1 MVQKIAIK
9 LLLNALD
16 FGASDIYILPTEGT
30 FSISLRHSASRKHYA
45 VFSESIGQSL
55 ISHFKFIAGM
65 NVGEKRRTQLGSCS
79 YVIAAQT
86 LRIRLSTVGDFQ
98 NRESLVL
105 RLLPKSDAPLL
116 FWDETDLTDV
126 LSLVDRRGLYLFSG
140 PVGSGKTTL
149 MNHIAKEKFFERQVI
164 TIEDPVELVSPEF
177 LQLQLNE
184 AIGNTYDHLI
194 KLSLRHMPDLVI
206 VGEIRD
212 QETARA
218 VIRASL
224 TGYTVFSTVHARSIS
239 GVYARLI
246 ELGIDSSEL
255 TNALSAIVYQ
265 RLIGG
270 KGILTYADKNF
281 HNHTTQTWHN
291 KIQGL
296 VKSGDISSDMA
307 SSEKNTHQTTSQ
319 TDDFDA

>member
-1 MVQKIAIK
+1 MVQKIATQ
-9 LLLNALD
+9 LLLSALD
-16 FGASDIYILPTEGT
+16 FGASDVYILPTEGT
-30 FSISLRHSASRKHYA
+30 FSISFRHSASRKHYA
-45 VFSESIGQSL
+45 VLSESVGQSL

-86 LRIRLSTVGDFQ
+86 LRVRLSTVGDFQ
-98 NRESLVL
+98 NHESLVL
-105 RLLPKSDAPLL
+105 RILPKDDLPLL
-116 FWDETDLTDV
+116 FWVETDLLDV
-126 LSLVDRRGLYLFSG
+126 LSLINRRGLYLFSG

-177 LQLQLNE
+177 LQLQINE

-239 GVYARLI
+239 GVYARLL

-255 TNALSAIVYQ
+255 TNALSGIVYQ

-270 KGILTYADKNF
+270 KGVLTYADKNF
-281 HNHTTQTWHN
+281 LNHTAQTWHN
-291 KIQGL
+291 KIEGL
-296 VKSGDISSDMA
+296 VKSGGISSDVA
-307 SSEKNTHQTTSQ
+307 SSEKNTRQTTSQ

>member
-1 MVQKIAIK
+1 MVQKIATK
-9 LLLNALD
+9 LLLSALD
-16 FGASDIYILPTEGT
+16 FGASDVYILPTEGT
-30 FSISLRHSASRKHYA
+30 FSIGFRHSASRKHYA

-65 NVGEKRRTQLGSCS
+65 NVGEKRRAQLGSCT
-79 YVIAAQT
+79 YVIAKKR

-98 NRESLVL
+98 NNESLVL
-105 RLLPKSDAPLL
+105 RILPKEDQPLL
-116 FWDETDLTDV
+116 FWIETDLLDV
-126 LSLVDRRGLYLFSG
+126 LSLIDRRGLYLFSG

-184 AIGNTYDHLI
+184 TIGNTYDNLI

-212 QETARA
+212 QATARA

-239 GVYARLI
+239 GVYARLL
-246 ELGIDSSEL
+246 ELGINSSEM
-255 TNALSAIVYQ
+255 TSALSGIVYQ

-270 KGILTYADKNF
+270 KGVLTYADKNF
-281 HNHTTQTWHN
+281 HTHTDQTWRN
-291 KIQGL
+291 KIEWL
-296 VKSGDISSDMA
+296 VKSGFISDDMA
-307 SSEKNTHQTTSQ
+307 SSEKNISQTTSQ
-319 TDDFDA
+319 IDDFDA